1 MTGIQSSQN
10 FVRTLKSQNDPPAPG
25 GPLKI
30 ALAEQAWED
39 TIFRVPNKEEVIV
52 DWLLTKWLK
61 EKPSDL

>member
-1 MTGIQSSQN
+1 MTGLQSSQN
-10 FVRTLKSQNDPPAPG
+10 FVRTLKSPNDPPVPG

-39 TIFRVPNKEEVIV
+39 TTFRVANKEEVIV

-61 EKPSDL
+61 EKSADL